1 MLYTPIT
8 NKTKE
13 ETTMNKTAIE
23 EVTVRSYPNA
33 ASRQYRIDKAIDTA
47 LTAAATIGLAVVV
60 LFLMLI

>member
-1 MLYTPIT
+1 
-8 NKTKE
+8 
-13 ETTMNKTAIE
+13 MNKTAIE